1 MSSPSPPDLSS
12 TLSNTPKT
20 RWNHEFARKSEALKP
35 SLHRWARKSQQVIRF
50 DPDKSQYFGLRP
62 SKCLD
67 SIAEFETKTWGKKD
81 DFILDFGIH
90 MVGYLSFKLDSH
102 GSHMDAP
109 CRLRLTF
116 GESPLDVT
124 MGMDNVDTWIS
135 TSWLP
140 DEVINIDM
148 CPETVELKRRYSFR
162 YLRIEVIDTSPKY
175 KVSFS
180 SISTL
185 CISAISP
192 STEISQ
198 IQYKDKKLNL
208 IDHVSIMTLRDCMQ
222 TVFEDGPRRDRRLW
236 LGDLRLQALA
246 NYKTFKDFHLV
257 KRCIYQFAAIV
268 RDDDSVPA
276 CLFEHPVLTPS
287 SDYIV
292 DYDALFASVVYD
304 YVEASGDQQFGEVM
318 WSTVLGCLKKAL
330 SHLDPETGA
339 FDALR
344 GDEWKFLDWQPN
356 LDRNAGSHGVLL
368 YCLKATNKL
377 AALLGKEAPHE
388 DKVSQMTQAAA
399 VFLSADQLFISGPD
413 SQVSYASAAWLTLS
427 GAFPESV
434 AKNALLN
441 TLSHPSAVRP
451 LCPYLWH
458 YVCDALATVGCAEE
472 CISTMTK
479 YWGGMID
486 AGADTFWECFD
497 PEDCKGSPYGDV
509 RNNSFCHAWSCTP
522 TYLLREKL
530 WDNVGE
536 GAVVKS
542 VTMGELDEA
551 WIEHTKLA
559 GAAKL
564 TNGVT
569 NGVTNGIH

>member
-1 MSSPSPPDLSS
+1 MSSSPPDFAVDS
-12 TLSNTPKT
+12 TARKT
-20 RWNHEFARKSEALKP
+20 RWNYDFAKKSEALKP
-35 SLHRWARKSQQVIRF
+35 NLHRWIREPQQVIRF
-50 DPDKSQYFGLRP
+50 EPDKSQYFGLRP
-62 SKCLD
+62 SKTLE
-67 SIAEFETKTWGKKD
+67 SIQEFETKTWGKKD

-90 MVGYLSFKLDSH
+90 MVGFVSFKLKAH

-116 GESPLDVT
+116 GESALDVT

-135 TSWLP
+135 TAWLP

-148 CPETVELKRRYSFR
+148 CPEIVKLTRRYSFR
-162 YLRIEVIDTSPKY
+162 YLRVEIVDTSPKY

-180 SISTL
+180 EVS
-185 CISAISP
+185 CECVSAIGQADKI
-192 STEISQ
+192 EQISF
-198 IQYKDKKLNL
+198 KDEMLNR

-246 NYKTFKDFHLV
+246 NYKTFKNFGLV
-257 KRCIYQFAAIV
+257 KRNIYQFAAVV
-268 RDDDSVPA
+268 REDDSVPA
-276 CLFEHPVLTPS
+276 CLFEHPVFTPS

-304 YVEASGDQQFGEVM
+304 YVEASGDKSLGEAM
-318 WSTVLGCLKKAL
+318 WPTVLGCLKKAL
-330 SHLDPETGA
+330 SHLDPKTGV
-339 FDALR
+339 FDASK
-344 GDEWKFLDWQPN
+344 GDEWKFLDWQPT

-377 AALLGKEAPHE
+377 ASLLGKAPPHE
-388 DKVSQMTQAAA
+388 SEVSQMTEAADA
-399 VFLSADQLFISGPD
+399 FLSKDGLFVSGPD
-413 SQVSYASAAWLTLS
+413 AQVSYASAAWLTLS
-427 GAFPESV
+427 GAFPNEV
-434 AKNALLN
+434 AKTALLK
-441 TLSHPSAVRP
+441 TLRQPDAVRP

-472 CISTMTK
+472 CIETMVG
-479 YWGGMID
+479 YWGKMID

-497 PEDCKGSPYGDV
+497 PENCMNSPYGDV

-530 WDNVGE
+530 WEQVGKDAE
-536 GAVVKS
+536 IKS
-542 VTMGELDEA
+542 VTVGDLDEA
-551 WIEHTKLA
+551 WITQSKLSKMA
-559 GAAKL
+559 NGL
-564 TNGVT
+564 TNGHV
-569 NGVTNGIH
+569 